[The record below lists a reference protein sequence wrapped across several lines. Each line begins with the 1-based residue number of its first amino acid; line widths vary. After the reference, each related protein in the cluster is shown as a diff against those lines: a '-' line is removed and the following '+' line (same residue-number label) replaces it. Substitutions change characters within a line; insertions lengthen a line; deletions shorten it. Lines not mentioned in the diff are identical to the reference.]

1 MAKYSYQGSAAGS
14 KVDGTIEAA
23 NESEAAIALKRRNIV
38 PLSIKRIT
46 VENAKKASNDASSQ
60 QSLMQM
66 QLFVPQ
72 VTLSD
77 LVMFS
82 RQMYSLLKAGIPI
95 IRAIQGLAETT
106 TSIKLR
112 DALTQVGSE
121 LEKGR
126 PIANA
131 MASFP
136 KVFSKMFISM
146 VNVGENTGK
155 LDAAFLQLAQYLE
168 DEQETRKRIQ
178 SATRYPIFVILAVV
192 AAIFLMNIFVIP
204 TFADMFAKFDAELP
218 WTTQL
223 LITSSHLFVNYWHII
238 ILAIVATVYALN
250 KYVQTSKGKLLWDQY
265 KLRLPAVGSIIERST
280 LSRFARSFSMMLRA
294 GVPLTHA
301 LQMTSEAVDN
311 AYVGSKVVQM
321 RRGIEKGD
329 SMLRT
334 ANATKMFTPL
344 VMQMIAVGE
353 ETGQIDN
360 MLEEVADYY
369 EREVDYD
376 LKSLTAKIE
385 PILIAIV
392 AGIVMILALGIF
404 MPMWDMMN
412 TVKG

>member
-1 MAKYSYQGSAAGS
+1 MAKYSYQGSAAGK

-38 PLSIKRIT
+38 PLSIQRIK
-46 VENAKKASNDASSQ
+46 VENNKTASNDASNN
-60 QSLMQM
+60 QSILQM

-72 VTLSD
+72 VSLSD

-95 IRAIQGLAETT
+95 IRAMQGLAETT
-106 TSIKLR
+106 TSIRLR

-131 MASFP
+131 MAAFP
-136 KVFSKMFISM
+136 KIFSRMFISM

-178 SATRYPIFVILAVV
+178 AATRYPVFVLAAIT
-192 AAIFLMNIFVIP
+192 AAIFLMNLFVIP
-204 TFADMFAKFDAELP
+204 TFAEMFAKFNAELP

-223 LITSSHLFVNYWHII
+223 LIASSNLFVNYWHLII
-238 ILAIVATVYALN
+238 VAGITLILAIR
-250 KYVQTSKGKLLWDQY
+250 KYFKTPRGRIIWDQY

-280 LSRFARSFSMMLRA
+280 LSRFARSFSMMLRS

-301 LQMTSEAVDN
+301 LQMTAEAVDN
-311 AYVGSKVVQM
+311 AYVGDKVIQM

-353 ETGQIDN
+353 ETGQIDS
-360 MLEEVADYY
+360 MLDEVADYY

-385 PILIAIV
+385 PILISIV
-392 AGIVMILALGIF
+392 AGIIMILALGIF
-404 MPMWDMMN
+404 MPMWEMMN
-412 TVKG
+412 TIKG